1 MKRNKMEVLIW
12 TIFTIIGIVFITIGV
27 VIGGNILNYK
37 NKIDTKA
44 IITDISSYTSSK
56 GNRNYQ
62 VYVSYIVEGKEY
74 KSRLNGYSS
83 GFYEGKE
90 IDIYYDKDNPRQ
102 IGVKSLDLLFLILP
116 SIGLIFLIIGGTGIL
131 IKINKKNIEKKLKES
146 GELVYA
152 NYIETVVNRTYS
164 VNGKHPYNII
174 CNWDNPEDNKKYIL
188 KSKDIWINPESIIQQ
203 KNIKQLPV
211 YINLTNKKQYLIDTD
226 SLTEDIV
233 DFS

>member
-1 MKRNKMEVLIW
+1 MKRNKTEVLVW
-12 TIFTIIGIVFITIGV
+12 AIFTIVGILFIIIGAI
-27 VIGGNILNYK
+27 IGGNILNYE

-44 IITDISSYTSSK
+44 IITDISSYTNSK
-56 GNRNYQ
+56 GNRNYE

-83 GFYEGKE
+83 NFYEGKE
-90 IDIYYDKDNPRQ
+90 IDIYYHKDNPRQ

-116 SIGLIFLIIGGTGIL
+116 SIGLIFLIIGGTGL
-131 IKINKKNIEKKLKES
+131 LVKINKENIEKNLRKN

-152 NYIETVVNRTYS
+152 NYIETVVNRAYR
-164 VNGKHPYNII
+164 VNGRHPYNII

-188 KSKDIWINPESIIQQ
+188 KSKDIWINPEDIIQE
-203 KNIKQLPV
+203 KNIRVLPV
-211 YINLTNKKQYLIDTD
+211 YINLENKKQYLVDTS
-226 SLTEDIV
+226 SLTENIV